1 MLELWRLVYSVH
13 VAVLWLVAGARGA
26 LAAQQALPVGLAWC
40 ACRCLWGC
48 CCWVIVSGRSEL
60 GRAAM
65 RWQWA
70 ALVLLG
76 DSLLLV

>member
-13 VAVLWLVAGARGA
+13 VAGLWVEAGARGD
-26 LAAQQALPVGLAWC
+26 LASQQALPVGLAWS

-48 CCWVIVSGRSEL
+48 CCWVIVSVRSEL